1 MCLCGRQYLPPSPRR
16 LRIGHNAGV
25 GLVGE
30 GLALADAPGPVDMAG
45 LARAAVRQALMHLGS
60 TPNLA
65 FVFVSAAN
73 PEDAEQ
79 ALLASHA
86 HLTTATVLG
95 TSASG
100 VIASGRGSDQGTA
113 VAVWAARIPGLRARS
128 FHLEVMGGP
137 DGHQIVGLPG
147 RRRDD
152 VVSILFTDPW
162 SFPAIDFAAH
172 ASALMTD
179 LPVVGAV
186 ASGPAPART
195 TRFLLDGRI
204 HKRGAVGVMIGGH
217 VEVTT
222 LTSPACR
229 PVGPTLTVTESEGF
243 LLKSLAGTPAAL
255 RAQEVVAAL
264 EEPDRGLA
272 LAGLQLG
279 VAIDSDDPGIGDF
292 VIHDF
297 QAAGGQRGALQLVA
311 PIPVG
316 STVQFQ
322 VRDEDAADEDLNVML
337 EGVAARMGRRLAGA
351 LMFSSSARGRFMFG
365 RRDHDA
371 AVASARLAVPVT
383 GFFAEAELC
392 PMGNQ
397 TILNYQT
404 ATVVAFGAGPSAVVG
419 HHRATRPQRVS
430 GADPMTREVHKML
443 AELAQP
449 PDEGTL

>member
-1 MCLCGRQYLPPSPRR
+1 M
-16 LRIGHNAGV
+16 
-25 GLVGE
+25 VGE

-45 LARAAVRQALMHLGS
+45 LARAAVKQALMQLGS

-79 ALLASHA
+79 ALLAAYA
-86 HLTTATVLG
+86 HLTSATVIG

-113 VAVWAARIPGLRARS
+113 VAVWAARIPGLRARA
-128 FHLEVMGGP
+128 FHLEVMAGP

-152 VVSILFTDPW
+152 VISVLFTDPW
-162 SFPAIDFAAH
+162 SFPAVDFAAH
-172 ASALMTD
+172 APALMTD

-204 HKRGAVGVMIGGH
+204 HQRGAVGVMVGGR

-229 PVGPTLTVTESEGF
+229 PVGPTLTVTDSEGF

-272 LAGLQLG
+272 LSGLQLG
-279 VAIDSDDPGIGDF
+279 VAIESDDPRIGDF

-297 QAAGGQRGALQLVA
+297 QSAESRRGALQMAA

-351 LMFSSSARGRFMFG
+351 LMFSSSDRGRFMFG
-365 RRDHDA
+365 QRDHDA

-392 PMGNQ
+392 PMGDG
-397 TILNYQT
+397 TTLNRQS

-419 HHRATRPQRVS
+419 HHRAVRPQQVT
-430 GADPMTREVHKML
+430 GVDPMTREVHKML
-443 AELAQP
+443 ADLAQP